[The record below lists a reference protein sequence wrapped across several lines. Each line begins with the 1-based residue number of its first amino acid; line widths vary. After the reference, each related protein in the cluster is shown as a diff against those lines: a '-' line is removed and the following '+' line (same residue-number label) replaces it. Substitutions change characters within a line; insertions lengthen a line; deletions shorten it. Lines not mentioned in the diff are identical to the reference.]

1 MNIKQALKK
10 KNKLVGDIKKEFQ
23 KISTHNRIMEGNNR
37 PYSMTESLDNWIAL
51 TNQLVELKTRIQIA
65 NQPVLNKI
73 FLLAELKSQV
83 KSLSTLDCTTG
94 IERSH
99 YSEAYKWESEIDT
112 AKKDALITEL
122 ENKIESIQEELDQFN
137 HHTLIK

>member
-23 KISTHNRIMEGNNR
+23 KIAAHNRIMEGNTR
-37 PYSMTESLDNWIAL
+37 PYSITESLEKWISL
-51 TNQLVELKTRIQIA
+51 TNQLVELKTSIQIA

-83 KSLSTLDCTTG
+83 KSLSMLDCSSG

-99 YSEAYKWESEIDT
+99 YSEPYKWESEIDT
-112 AKKDALITEL
+112 GKKDALIAEL

-137 HHTLIK
+137 HNTLIK